1 MSDNM
6 KQYRLRILHPNAV
19 TRLRLQPAMHALAGI
34 LFLMNGIGVY
44 KSDTPNWGMAIFFIV
59 LGMASIAFPFMMKR
73 FTNIQAAN
81 SLARTV
87 QAFVSLTGCLYFL
100 SHLQPLMGILLFLT
114 GIASA
119 YIGWAE
125 YKIFQPCFVSFD
137 MMGIQLPG
145 TFSSR
150 LIGWNQLN
158 NVILRNDLLTI
169 DFKNNKVLQIE
180 VIDEVGAVT
189 AEEMNAFFRGRL

>member
-1 MSDNM
+1 M
-6 KQYRLRILHPNAV
+6 KQYKIRILHPNAE
-19 TRLRLQPAMHALAGI
+19 TRLRLQPVMHGLAGI

-44 KSDTPNWGMAIFFIV
+44 NSPSPNWSMAIFFIL
-59 LGMASIAFPFMMKR
+59 LGLGSLVFPFVMKR
-73 FTNIQAAN
+73 FRNIQAAN
-81 SLARTV
+81 SLARMV

-100 SHLQPLMGILLFLT
+100 SHMQPLISVLLFLT

-125 YKIFQPCFVSFD
+125 YKIFQPCFVNID
-137 MMGIQLPG
+137 MMGVLLPG
-145 TFSSR
+145 TFSDK

-169 DFKNNKVLQIE
+169 DFKNNKVLQLE
-180 VIDEVGAVT
+180 VLDETGAVT
-189 AEEMNAFFRGRL
+189 ADEMNAFFRSRL

>member
-1 MSDNM
+1 M
-6 KQYRLRILHPNAV
+6 KQYKIRILHPNAE
-19 TRLRLQPAMHALAGI
+19 TRLRLQPVMHGLAGI

-44 KSDTPNWGMAIFFIV
+44 NSPSPNWVMAIFFIL
-59 LGMASIAFPFMMKR
+59 LGLGCLVFPFVMKR
-73 FTNIQAAN
+73 FRNIQSAN
-81 SLARTV
+81 SLARMV

-100 SHLQPLMGILLFLT
+100 SHMQPLIGALLFLT

-125 YKIFQPCFVSFD
+125 YKIFQPCFVKID
-137 MMGIQLPG
+137 MMGVLLPG
-145 TFSSR
+145 TFSDK

-169 DFKNNKVLQIE
+169 DFKNNKVLQLE
-180 VIDEVGAVT
+180 VLDETGAVT
-189 AEEMNAFFRGRL
+189 ADEMNAFFRSRL

>member
-1 MSDNM
+1 M
-6 KQYRLRILHPNAV
+6 KQYKIRILHPNAV
-19 TRLRLQPAMHALAGI
+19 TRLRLQPVMHGLAGI

-44 KSDTPNWGMAIFFIV
+44 NSPSPNWGMAIFFIL
-59 LGMASIAFPFMMKR
+59 LGLGSLAFPFFMKR
-73 FTNIQAAN
+73 FRNIQAAN
-81 SLARTV
+81 SLARMV

-100 SHLQPLMGILLFLT
+100 SHMQPLISALLFLT

-125 YKIFQPCFVSFD
+125 YRIFQPCFVKID
-137 MMGIQLPG
+137 MMGVLLPG
-145 TFSSR
+145 TFSDK

-169 DFKNNKVLQIE
+169 DFKNNKVLQLE
-180 VIDEVGAVT
+180 VLDETGAVT
-189 AEEMNAFFRGRL
+189 TDEMNAFFRSRL